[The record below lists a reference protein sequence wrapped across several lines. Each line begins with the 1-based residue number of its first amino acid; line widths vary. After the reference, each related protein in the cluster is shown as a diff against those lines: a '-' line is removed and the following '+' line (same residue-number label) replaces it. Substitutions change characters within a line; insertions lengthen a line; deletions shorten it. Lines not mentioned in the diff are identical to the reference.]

1 MKTEIKGQ
9 NRTAKL
15 KRGMLLSNNCQ
26 LRFSRRVKE
35 ILGSIYFPAISYRD
49 KR

>member
-1 MKTEIKGQ
+1 MKTAVKGQ

-15 KRGMLLSNNCQ
+15 KRGMLLSNNFQ